1 MKFQFKYRV
10 AWVDTDALGIMHF
23 SNYFRLCERT
33 EQELMNS
40 LGLEDDETFLPRV
53 DAHCTYKSPL
63 KFNDPVT
70 VYMWVKEIGKSHIT
84 FSYEIVND
92 LHGKV
97 AAQCQIVVVPVDAN
111 MKKSTLKEEITEKL
125 RKFMDE

>member
-33 EQELMNS
+33 EQELMNY
-40 LGLEDDETFLPRV
+40 LGIENEDTFFPRV

-63 KFNDPVT
+63 KFNDLVN

-84 FSYEIVND
+84 FSYEIINELD
-92 LHGKV
+92 EKTV
-97 AAQCQIVVVPVDAN
+97 ARCQIVVVPVDSN
-111 MKKSTLKEEITEKL
+111 MKKSILKEEIVEKM
-125 RKFMDE
+125 KQFVDE